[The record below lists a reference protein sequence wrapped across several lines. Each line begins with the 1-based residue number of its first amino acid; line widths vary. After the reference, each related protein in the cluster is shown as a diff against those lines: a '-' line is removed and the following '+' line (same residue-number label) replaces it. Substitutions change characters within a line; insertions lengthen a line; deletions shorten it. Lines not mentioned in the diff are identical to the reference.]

1 MSKDEIEL
9 YDIGDRRPRTYE
21 FIETD
26 TIVELRKNIAL
37 KERYDGPEKVKILL
51 IGLVLPDQLLVKDF
65 MDTKLGVEFAKY
77 PITCTSDEDIYVW
90 AGVKKCI
97 KLEAGTQETF
107 KLLGDANCHL
117 AVCRSK

>member
-1 MSKDEIEL
+1 MIE
-9 YDIGDRRPRTYE
+9 
-21 FIETD
+21 ETD

-97 KLEAGTQETF
+97 KLELKRLSNYLETLITIWQF
-107 KLLGDANCHL
+107 VGASKLEI
-117 AVCRSK
+117 

>member
-1 MSKDEIEL
+1 M
-9 YDIGDRRPRTYE
+9 
-21 FIETD
+21 
-26 TIVELRKNIAL
+26 

-77 PITCTSDEDIYVW
+77 PITCTSDKDIYVW

-107 KLLGDANCHL
+107 KLLGDANYHL